1 MTVEVFLILFA
12 VFATITSLM
21 TEGIKKWLDSLK
33 VQYAS
38 NIVVLVAAILVGG
51 IGTIVYY
58 LIFDYAWTTLN
69 IICIFLMICANWLGA
84 MIGYDK
90 VTQAITQLA
99 QLKNKQE

>member
-1 MTVEVFLILFA
+1 
-12 VFATITSLM
+12 M

-38 NIVVLVAAILVGG
+38 NIVVLISAVLVGG
-51 IGTIVYY
+51 IGTAVYY
-58 LIFDYAWTTLN
+58 LIFDYAWTSLN
-69 IICIFLMICANWLGA
+69 VICIFLMICANWLGA